1 MRLISSIS
9 SGWRRAAANGSVL
22 VSSERVLMCPGSVC
36 PCRWLTYLLLLIVD
50 LIICLL
56 ACLGLA
62 KQSRWLLTT

>member
-1 MRLISSIS
+1 MLPESPKQTSSS
-9 SGWRRAAANGSVL
+9 NSL
-22 VSSERVLMCPGSVC
+22 VFCVC
-36 PCRWLTYLLLLIVD
+36 LCRWLTYLLLLIVD

>member
-1 MRLISSIS
+1 MRADVFRL
-9 SGWRRAAANGSVL
+9 
-22 VSSERVLMCPGSVC
+22 
-36 PCRWLTYLLLLIVD
+36 CRWLSYLLLLIVD

>member
-1 MRLISSIS
+1 MALLFSARLDSHQ
-9 SGWRRAAANGSVL
+9 L
-22 VSSERVLMCPGSVC
+22 RVCVPVR
-36 PCRWLTYLLLLIVD
+36 RWLTYLLLLIVD

>member
-1 MRLISSIS
+1 MLLVLPPSASCS
-9 SGWRRAAANGSVL
+9 HSV
-22 VSSERVLMCPGSVC
+22 SVC
-36 PCRWLTYLLLLIVD
+36 LHRWLSYLLLLIVD

>member
-1 MRLISSIS
+1 MKLTQRSDCEAPH
-9 SGWRRAAANGSVL
+9 RRYGCVTSPASACL
-22 VSSERVLMCPGSVC
+22 
-36 PCRWLTYLLLLIVD
+36 CRWLTYLLLLIVD